1 MVVAVVVV
9 VVVEVEV
16 VEVVVVVVVVLLAT
30 CYSSCFTSY
39 SGQLSQLYLAGQV
52 LTAWSCTFCTTL
64 LSESNVDCAISSS
77 IFAKVKLFLSVFGFC
92 DFVLDVLDS

>member
-1 MVVAVVVV
+1 MVVAVVVVV

-16 VEVVVVVVVVLLAT
+16 VVVVVVVVVLLAT
-30 CYSSCFTSY
+30 CYSCFTSY

-77 IFAKVKLFLSVFGFC
+77 IFAKVKLFFSVFGFC